1 MLHPVVEKIK
11 DDRPNRLKFEVLHLW
26 FSQFHH
32 LKVHSVHDDRAA
44 GAERLA
50 NYFDWEIHRA
60 LFAFVNIAC
69 EYVPL
74 DVVVGTETKSL
85 KEHDWLSRVLLVRI
99 CVERTRLYIVSRLD
113 DHMAAH
119 IRTRALA
126 CTCLVFDRLFPGL
139 YFSQVFLCFSC
150 LKLLRVQVCPFI
162 VIIYLA
168 DSYVGEPGFSLF
180 LDDFAHLLD
189 STLGEGV
196 SHLIKI
202 DSDAHFF
209 KLVVCIKTFV
219 YEVIFQ
225 FGK

>member
-1 MLHPVVEKIK
+1 
-11 DDRPNRLKFEVLHLW
+11 
-26 FSQFHH
+26 
-32 LKVHSVHDDRAA
+32 
-44 GAERLA
+44 
-50 NYFDWEIHRA
+50 
-60 LFAFVNIAC
+60 
-69 EYVPL
+69 
-74 DVVVGTETKSL
+74 
-85 KEHDWLSRVLLVRI
+85 
-99 CVERTRLYIVSRLD
+99 
-113 DHMAAH
+113 
-119 IRTRALA
+119 
-126 CTCLVFDRLFPGL
+126 
-139 YFSQVFLCFSC
+139 